1 MVGKLK
7 GLRFAMVML
16 AAALF
21 GGPALAA
28 APEQESAG
36 LQLAAWVA
44 ETTDMPAAQ
53 IAMVGPQNVYSLEP
67 LGPPAATGAVI
78 ARVRT
83 EAVDDRWSAAHDFQS
98 WEAHA
103 LFDCV
108 GKRMRIIRSASY
120 AEPNLK
126 GEAKVDDLG
135 GAWFAPK
142 PAEPA
147 AVLLAAACDRN
158 FTWPL
163 RAAAQP
169 PAQDPAPLV
178 KAKVEA
184 PEPVAAPA
192 RAEPAP
198 STKPAPIPQTAPPR
212 RIEVATN
219 AASLPATG
227 PSPVW
232 PVYDEAAG
240 VQKASFT
247 ASTREP
253 VDAQASQAVPR
264 GRLAK
269 LTAAPTSAVAAV
281 RRWAGA
287 GEGFV
292 SRRASSV
299 RRWFAAREPPRSAV
313 RQAAL

>member
-7 GLRFAMVML
+7 ELRFAMATL

-53 IAMVGPQNVYSLEP
+53 IAFVGRQNVYSLEP
-67 LGPPAATGAVI
+67 LGPPAATGTVI

-83 EAVDDRWSAAHDFQS
+83 EAVDERWNAAHDFQS

-108 GKRMRIIRSASY
+108 GNRMRIIRSASY
-120 AEPNLK
+120 AEPNLQ
-126 GEAKVDDLG
+126 GEAKIDDLG

-142 PAEPA
+142 APEPA
-147 AVLLAAACDRN
+147 AVLLAAACDRS
-158 FTWPL
+158 FAWPL
-163 RAAAQP
+163 RAAAE
-169 PAQDPAPLV
+169 PAAEDAVLLL

-184 PEPVAAPA
+184 PELLAAPAEVEPAPAQPERSPSTAEPRRIAVATTAPAVPAHEAAPVWPTYDETPRLRKANFTTAAREPVAALATPDA
-192 RAEPAP
+192 
-198 STKPAPIPQTAPPR
+198 PR
-212 RIEVATN
+212 R
-219 AASLPATG
+219 P
-227 PSPVW
+227 
-232 PVYDEAAG
+232 
-240 VQKASFT
+240 
-247 ASTREP
+247 
-253 VDAQASQAVPR
+253 
-264 GRLAK
+264 LAK
-269 LTAAPTSAVAAV
+269 LAAAPVSAVSMV
-281 RRWAGA
+281 WRWAGA
-287 GEGFV
+287 GEDFV

-299 RRWFAAREPPRSAV
+299 RRWFAGRDAPPSTV